1 MQTERFERTPHTLRH
16 KKRKSNFNRADS
28 GGLRST
34 GICIFTGESKRE
46 DAGFRCSSI
55 RENANPVRPQ
65 SDGICA
71 IKDNN
76 SSAYGAA
83 HAEPF

>member
-1 MQTERFERTPHTLRH
+1 MQTERFEMAPHTLRQ

-28 GGLRST
+28 GGLLPT
-34 GICIFTGESKRE
+34 GICIFTSESKRK
-46 DAGFRCSSI
+46 DAVFRCSSI

-76 SSAYGAA
+76 SSVYGAA